1 MCGSLTCRRCSEAS
15 PVKTQDGGLLSLKSR
30 FNAAPEKAQELLQ
43 ATNAEASSR
52 PSAVMSLTSQAF
64 VLPQQVPGAAPLR
77 SLRGVSHPGAAR
89 SAAREHGAAGGLQV
103 TGAVLAAAALRRA
116 CRGAAAPR
124 RAERGNTVVLVD
136 SEDPETL
143 AKEAAKLRAEA
154 ADLEAEQEELRRKER
169 QALFKILDTDGSG
182 ALDAKEL
189 QKGVK
194 EVMGSEVDDEQAQR
208 LVQAL
213 DLNGDGIIQPEELDF
228 NSVQRLLRDFR
239 KEMQTKEEAERTAA
253 FASKE
258 EELLRKEWEEF
269 LASRPPRNEDTGLLT
284 RVGSLLAYAL
294 PLTDALRFGM
304 FLFAAFPQIQPVLDL
319 LVVPVVLVNALPF
332 GIGYLILFFAMQAL
346 ATNRDI
352 PALLR
357 YNLRQAITLDIFL
370 VFMSLVGGL
379 VQGAAL
385 LFNSPLPLEI
395 IALASTSIYLGVT
408 GACVYSIIASL
419 VGKFPKGLGVIT
431 EVAEFQIFDTKPSD
445 GNEDTSKYYDQI
457 FKNRQD
463 KEEEK

>member
-1 MCGSLTCRRCSEAS
+1 
-15 PVKTQDGGLLSLKSR
+15 
-30 FNAAPEKAQELLQ
+30 
-43 ATNAEASSR
+43 
-52 PSAVMSLTSQAF
+52 
-64 VLPQQVPGAAPLR
+64 
-77 SLRGVSHPGAAR
+77 
-89 SAAREHGAAGGLQV
+89 
-103 TGAVLAAAALRRA
+103 
-116 CRGAAAPR
+116 
-124 RAERGNTVVLVD
+124 
-136 SEDPETL
+136 
-143 AKEAAKLRAEA
+143 
-154 ADLEAEQEELRRKER
+154 
-169 QALFKILDTDGSG
+169 
-182 ALDAKEL
+182 
-189 QKGVK
+189 
-194 EVMGSEVDDEQAQR
+194 MGSEVDHEQAQR

-284 RVGSLLAYAL
+284 RVGSLLACAL
-294 PLTDALRFGM
+294 PLTALRFGM
-304 FLFAAFPQIQPVLDL
+304 FLFAAFPQIQPALDL
-319 LVVPVVLVNALPF
+319 LVVPAVLVNALPF
-332 GIGYLILFFAMQAL
+332 GIGYLILFLAMQTL

-352 PALLR
+352 PAPLR

-385 LFNSPLPLEI
+385 LLNAPLPLEI
-395 IALASTSIYLGVT
+395 IGLASTSIYLGVT

-457 FKNRQD
+457 FKNRPD

>member
-1 MCGSLTCRRCSEAS
+1 MLG
-15 PVKTQDGGLLSLKSR
+15 LKSR
-30 FNAAPEKAQELLQ
+30 CNPAPEKAQELLQ
-43 ATNAEASSR
+43 AAKRRRIFAPFSSHVPHFAGFRAASEGARRR
-52 PSAVMSLTSQAF
+52 PL
-64 VLPQQVPGAAPLR
+64 G
-77 SLRGVSHPGAAR
+77 SLRGLSHPGAAR
-89 SAAREHGAAGGLQV
+89 STAREHGAAGGLQV

-194 EVMGSEVDDEQAQR
+194 EMMGSEVDDEQAQG

-213 DLNGDGIIQPEELDF
+213 DINGDGIVQPEELDF

-253 FASKE
+253 FPSKE

-269 LASRPPRNEDTGLLT
+269 LASRPPRNEDTGLPTLRNVPLRRLPTDPAGT
-284 RVGSLLAYAL
+284 RLAGGAGSPCERAAVRHRLSYPLLCHADTGNQPGHPGAAAL
-294 PLTDALRFGM
+294 QPPPGDHAGH
-304 FLFAAFPQIQPVLDL
+304 FPGLHEPGGGSGAGCCAPVQCPASAGNHRLGQHVDL
-319 LVVPVVLVNALPF
+319 LGSDRCMRLLDHCQPCWKVP
-332 GIGYLILFFAMQAL
+332 
-346 ATNRDI
+346 
-352 PALLR
+352 
-357 YNLRQAITLDIFL
+357 
-370 VFMSLVGGL
+370 
-379 VQGAAL
+379 QG
-385 LFNSPLPLEI
+385 PR
-395 IALASTSIYLGVT
+395 
-408 GACVYSIIASL
+408 CHH
-419 VGKFPKGLGVIT
+419 
-431 EVAEFQIFDTKPSD
+431 
-445 GNEDTSKYYDQI
+445 
-457 FKNRQD
+457 
-463 KEEEK
+463 